1 MVSAV
6 KHASYQAPPMIAL
19 LTLVFVVSG
28 AAGLIYESIWSRYLS
43 LFVGHSAYAQIIV
56 LVIFLGGMSLGA
68 LVAGQRSERLRRPL
82 LWYAGVEALVGVVGF
97 LFNVLYV
104 DVSDFAYDTLFPALA
119 GGWALV
125 VVKWVL
131 ASLLIL
137 PQSILLGTTFPLMSA
152 GVIRLVREQPGR
164 ILGLLYFANSLGAAL
179 GVLFAGF
186 VLLERVGLPGTLIAA
201 AVLNFVAAGGVVA
214 AQFLFPASAA
224 AKQPVLVA
232 SAPEGEPVVAGAQ
245 APPQSRERERGLTRL
260 LLIVSFGTAVASFIY
275 EIAWVRMLS
284 LVLGSATHSFE
295 LMLSAFILGLAL
307 GAFWIRKRADRIA
320 DPLLALGIV
329 QWVMGA
335 FAIATVPVYMLSFG
349 WVATLLDT
357 FKQSDAGY
365 QAFLVARYGICL
377 MVMLPATFCAG
388 ITLPLITGILMRT
401 HGPVRGERAIGAV
414 YGVNT
419 LGSIAGVLL
428 AGLALMPVLGLKLL
442 LILGA
447 IVDIALGFFILLAAV
462 RDRHLAPPTP
472 FAGSLERPVARLA
485 ALTLATVMFIAMIG
499 TLFDF
504 DRTRLTSGVY
514 RYAVL
519 PRPGD
524 YTVPFYRDG
533 RTATVSIRRS
543 RSGFLT
549 LSTNGKPDA
558 SMEAFWRDTILADAP
573 HALER
578 DIATQMLLP
587 LITLAHR
594 APAREVAVI
603 GQGSG
608 MTSHVLLG
616 SPGVQRLVT
625 IEIEPE
631 MIRASRSFYPANRR
645 VFDDRRA
652 TFVLDDAKSYFAA
665 SGRKFDLIL
674 SEPSNPWVSGVAGL
688 FTTEFYRR
696 VRTHLAPGGVFG
708 QWLHLYELDDSLATT
723 VLAALDQN
731 FRAYEIF
738 FTSNADVLIVASN
751 ERELPAPDW
760 SVATLPGVA
769 QDLRRA
775 VALTPEALEATR
787 LAGRQLFH
795 PHLAGHAKPNSDYR
809 PVLDLGAERTR
820 YLKRNADG
828 VIRFGEGRFNIAA
841 ALAGRRAGFGSES
854 LAVTPEITRVDDL
867 ARTVRLRSAIASGR
881 TAPDT
886 TGRRRAG
893 DSYARG
899 LARLVDIER
908 RLGGSVPPAD
918 WKLFVEDVRE
928 SEALL
933 HAGTAGV
940 ADEAFYARLRA
951 YTQRTAAP
959 DAVRAAIDFLHG
971 LAAWD
976 WAEASRTGERL
987 VAARERDNVDWLPAS
1002 FTRNGLVVARIQ
1014 LGDFGGAR
1022 AAFKAYARNVS
1033 DDEFTARVLAAYLLD
1048 QEKRRGE

>member
-1 MVSAV
+1 
-6 KHASYQAPPMIAL
+6 MIPL

-56 LVIFLGGMSLGA
+56 LVIFLGGMSAGA
-68 LVAGQRSERLRRPL
+68 LLTGQRSERLRRPL
-82 LWYAGVEALVGVVGF
+82 LWYAGVEALVGAVGL
-97 LFNVLYV
+97 LFNLLYV
-104 DVSDFAYDTLFPALA
+104 DVSDFAYDSLFPALA
-119 GGWALV
+119 GGWALI
-125 VVKWVL
+125 VVKWLL
-131 ASLLIL
+131 AGLLIL

-152 GVIRLVREQPGR
+152 GVIRLVRHQPGR

-179 GVLFAGF
+179 GVLVAGF
-186 VLLERVGLPGTLIAA
+186 VLLERVGLPGTLVTAA
-201 AVLNFVAAGGVVA
+201 LLNFVAAAAVVA
-214 AQFLFPASAA
+214 TQFLFPAAEAAPPPITADRSLATGAA
-224 AKQPVLVA
+224 ADG
-232 SAPEGEPVVAGAQ
+232 APALAPIGAVG
-245 APPQSRERERGLTRL
+245 SRHADAQLARL
-260 LLIVSFGTAVASFIY
+260 LLLVSFGTAVASFIY
-275 EIAWVRMLS
+275 EIAWIRMLS

-295 LMLSAFILGLAL
+295 LMLSAFILGLAM
-307 GAFWIRKRADRIA
+307 GAFWIRKRADAIH
-320 DPLLALGIV
+320 DPVAMLGVV
-329 QWVMGA
+329 QWIMGA
-335 FAIATVPVYMLSFG
+335 LAIATIPLYMASFG

-365 QAFLVARYGICL
+365 RAFLVARYAICL
-377 MVMLPATFCAG
+377 LVMLPATFCAG
-388 ITLPLITGILMRT
+388 ITLPLITSILMRT
-401 HGPVRGERAIGAV
+401 HGAVRGERAIGAV
-414 YGVNT
+414 YGLNT

-442 LILGA
+442 LIAGA
-447 IVDIALGFFILLAAV
+447 LVDIALGFVLLLSVV
-462 RDRHLAPPTP
+462 RRREHATTP
-472 FAGSLERPVARLA
+472 FADSFERPIVRLG
-485 ALTLATVMFIAMIG
+485 ALTVATLMFVAAIG
-499 TLFDF
+499 TLVDF

-533 RTATVSIRRS
+533 RTATVSIRRA
-543 RSGFLT
+543 RSGFTT

-558 SMEAFWRDTILADAP
+558 SMEAFWRDTTLVDDAP

-594 APAREVAVI
+594 SSARDVAVI

-616 SPGVQRLVT
+616 SPAVQRLVT

-631 MIRASRSFYPANRR
+631 MIRASRAFYPVNRR

-652 TFVLDDAKSYFAA
+652 SFVLDDAKSYFAA

-696 VRTHLAPGGVFG
+696 VRSHLAPGGVFG

-723 VLAALDQN
+723 VLAALDRN
-731 FRAYEIF
+731 FPAYEIF

-751 ERELPAPDW
+751 DRELSAPDW
-760 SVATLPGVA
+760 QVTKLPGIA
-769 QDLRRA
+769 KDLRRA
-775 VALTPEALEATR
+775 IALTPEALEATR

-795 PHLAGHAKPNSDYR
+795 PYLVGHATPNSDYR

-820 YLKRNADG
+820 FLKENADG

-841 ALAGRRAGFGSES
+841 ALAGRRLGFGEES
-854 LAVTPEITRVDDL
+854 LAVTPEIPRVDEI
-867 ARTVRLRSAIASGR
+867 ARAARLRSALASGH

-886 TGRRRAG
+886 TGRRRSG

-899 LARLVDIER
+899 LARLVQLER
-908 RLGGSVPPAD
+908 QLAGSTPPAD
-918 WKLFVEDVRE
+918 WRLFVDDVRE
-928 SEALL
+928 SERLL
-933 HAGTAGV
+933 HGGTAGV
-940 ADEAFYARLRA
+940 ADDAFYGRLRQYVA
-951 YTQRTAAP
+951 RVNAP
-959 DAVRAAIDFLHG
+959 AAVRAAIDFLHG

-976 WAEASRTGERL
+976 YAEASRAGEGL
-987 VAARERDNVDWLPAS
+987 LAAREHDKVDWLPVS

-1014 LGDFGGAR
+1014 LGDFVGAR
-1022 AAFKAYARNVS
+1022 AAFTAYARNARE
-1033 DDEFTARVLAAYLLD
+1033 DEFTARVLAAYLLE

>member
-1 MVSAV
+1 
-6 KHASYQAPPMIAL
+6 MIAL

-56 LVIFLGGMSLGA
+56 LVIFLGGMSIGA

-97 LFNVLYV
+97 VFNGLYV
-104 DVSDFAYDTLFPALA
+104 HVSDYAYDSLFPALA

-125 VVKWVL
+125 VVKWGL

-152 GVIRLVREQPGR
+152 GVIRLVRDQPGR

-179 GVLFAGF
+179 GVLYAGF

-201 AVLNFVAAGGVVA
+201 ALLNFTAAAGVVA

-224 AKQPVLVA
+224 AWQPVLVA
-232 SAPEGEPVVAGAQ
+232 SQNESVVSAEA
-245 APPQSRERERGLTRL
+245 ASAETPERERDLARIML
-260 LLIVSFGTAVASFIY
+260 LVSFGTAVASFIY

-307 GAFWIRKRADRIA
+307 GAFWIRKRADRIS
-320 DPLLALGIV
+320 DPLFALGVV

-335 FAIATVPVYMLSFG
+335 LAIATVPVYMLSFG

-377 MVMLPATFCAG
+377 IVMLPATFCAG

-401 HGPVRGERAIGAV
+401 HGAVRGERAIGAV

-428 AGLALMPVLGLKLL
+428 AGLILMPVLGLKLL
-442 LILGA
+442 LIAGA
-447 IVDIALGFFILLAAV
+447 TVDIALGFFILLFAV
-462 RDRHLAPPTP
+462 RRRHLAPPTP

-485 ALTLATVMFIAMIG
+485 ALTLATAMFIAMVA

-558 SMEAFWRDTILADAP
+558 SMEAFWRDTVVADAP

-688 FTTEFYRR
+688 FTAEFYRR
-696 VRTHLAPGGVFG
+696 VRSHLAPGGVFG

-760 SVATLPGVA
+760 SVATLPGIA

-787 LAGRQLFH
+787 LGGRQLFH
-795 PHLAGHAKPNSDYR
+795 PYLAGHAKPNSDYR

-820 YLKRNADG
+820 YLKKNADG

-841 ALAGRRAGFGSES
+841 ALAGRRLGFGSES
-854 LAVTPEITRVDDL
+854 LAVTPEISRVDDL
-867 ARTVRLRSAIASGR
+867 ARGVRLRRAIASGQ

-899 LARLVDIER
+899 IARLVELER
-908 RLGGSVPPAD
+908 RLASGIGPMD
-918 WKLFVEDVRE
+918 WRLWVDDVRE

-933 HAGTAGV
+933 HAGTSGV
-940 ADEAFYARLRA
+940 ADESFYARLRGYA
-951 YTQRTAAP
+951 QRTGAP
-959 DAVRAAIDFLHG
+959 DAVRATIDFLHG

-976 WAEASRTGERL
+976 YAEASRAGERL

-1002 FTRNGLVVARIQ
+1002 LTRNGLVVARIQ
-1014 LGDFGGAR
+1014 LGDFAGAR
-1022 AAFKAYARNVS
+1022 AAFKAYARNVN